1 MRRLLIIAALMV
13 TAGMSAC
20 LKKELPVRKHES
32 GNVTTAQVNMD
43 GTYKYQVFYSLQTN
57 SAVGQNLKIMWDL
70 GFETTADGYH
80 VVLNSAKSMFAMKTG
95 KTVFADVAASDT
107 TGFAEHKTWD
117 APHGDVDSTALG
129 DWRASKPVYII
140 DLGFDEMGRPQGF
153 RKLQLTGMDNSSYTI
168 RFSKLDG
175 SGDTTMTIAKD
186 TMVNMVSLSM
196 LTKQVVQVEP
206 PKHTWDIVF
215 TQYTYIFW
223 GEIPVTPYLVTGV
236 ILNRYNTRAVLDS
249 TNKFDAITYGN
260 ISGYSFIPDISAI
273 GYDWKAYNGS
283 TYAIRTRNSY
293 VIRDQRGVY
302 YKLHFTG
309 FYNNSGIKGCPQ
321 WEYQEL

>member
-1 MRRLLIIAALMV
+1 MRCLLVVTALMV
-13 TAGMSAC
+13 MTGMSSC
-20 LKKELPVRKHES
+20 LKKELPVRKHGS
-32 GNVTTAQVNMD
+32 GDVTAAQVEMD

-57 SAVGQNLKIMWDL
+57 SVVGQNLKTIWDL

-80 VVLNSAKSMFAMKTG
+80 VMLNNAKSMFAMRTA
-95 KTVFADVAASDT
+95 KTVFTDVTASDSN
-107 TGFAEHKTWD
+107 GFAEHKTWD
-117 APHGDVDSTALG
+117 APHGDMDSTALG
-129 DWRASKPVYII
+129 DWRTSKPVYIV
-140 DLGFDEMGRPQGF
+140 DLGFDEMGKPQGI
-153 RKLQLTGMDNSSYTI
+153 RKVQVSNVDNSSYTI
-168 RFSKLDG
+168 RFAKLDG
-175 SGDTTMTIAKD
+175 SSDTTMTVAKD
-186 TMVNMVSLSM
+186 TMLSMVSLSM
-196 LTKQVVQVEP
+196 LSKQVIQAEP

-236 ILNRYNTRAVLDS
+236 ILNRYSTSAVLDT
-249 TNKFDAITYGN
+249 TNAFAAITYGN
-260 ISGYSFIPDISAI
+260 VGGYTFTPDISTI

-309 FYNNSGIKGCPQ
+309 FYNNSGVKGCPQ